1 MEEDTIE
8 LKDNEFLRQFETHI
22 DDELIKLEYSLQE
35 RKIFLSKLMISDA
48 KKEDGTLEKFLT
60 SVFDYIQDKG
70 RIRIVPSSKEVSK
83 FFRANKSKYS
93 DLLPIG
99 MNI

>member
-1 MEEDTIE
+1 METIE
-8 LKDNEFLRQFETHI
+8 VKDNEFLRQFETLVEE
-22 DDELIKLEYSLQE
+22 ELITLEYSKQE
-35 RKIFLSKLMISDA
+35 RKIFLSKIQISEE
-48 KKEDGTLEKFLT
+48 KREDGTLEKFLT
-60 SVFDYIQDKG
+60 AVFDQIEEAG
-70 RIRIVPSSKEVSK
+70 RIRVVPTSKEALK

>member
-1 MEEDTIE
+1 METMEI
-8 LKDNEFLRQFETHI
+8 KDNEFLRQFETRI
-22 DDELIKLEYSLQE
+22 EEELITLEYSLQE
-35 RKIFLSKLMISDA
+35 RKIFLSKLIISD
-48 KKEDGTLEKFLT
+48 KMKEDGTLEKFLT
-60 SVFDYIQDKG
+60 GVFDHIDERG
-70 RIRIVPSSKEVSK
+70 RIRVVPTSKEVVK